1 MATVYPTEESTRTTG
16 GTSEVMKLAIDIPF
30 LLKGLMSIGVAKCS
44 PVPNFGGG
52 GGQIREVGFFW
63 QPLIFHCCI
72 KITLIWHVNWG
83 IKNDN
88 FQPTRILCLW
98 PA

>member
-52 GGQIREVGFFW
+52 GQIREVGFFLAATYL
-63 QPLIFHCCI
+63 PL
-72 KITLIWHVNWG
+72 LY
-83 IKNDN
+83 
-88 FQPTRILCLW
+88 
-98 PA
+98 